1 LTKRE
6 RLESAGLLKP
16 DAELTQEQLDAV
28 ESLTDDE
35 IDALISVDKKLTP
48 DFDKLVEQQV
58 LVSHKL

>member
-1 LTKRE
+1 
-6 RLESAGLLKP
+6 LESAGLLKP

-28 ESLTDDE
+28 ESLTDEE

-58 LVSHKL
+58 LVSHKF